1 MTMIRDNKTLKV
13 SSRGRVVIPLDFRKR
28 MHLSSGDQL
37 EMTLSDDG
45 RLLLEKLPS
54 NSDWKKLIAD
64 IPVEQVTVEQ
74 DGRYD
79 PVKSPN
85 FDKWMH
91 EE

>member
-28 MHLSSGDQL
+28 MHLSTGDQL

-45 RLLLEKLPS
+45 RLILEKLPS

-64 IPVEQVTVEQ
+64 IQVEQVTVEQ

>member
-1 MTMIRDNKTLKV
+1 MDIKKGSKIITV
-13 SSRGRVVIPLDFRKR
+13 SSKGHVTIPLDFRKR

-45 RLLLEKLPS
+45 RLILEKLPS
-54 NSDWKKLIAD
+54 SSDWKKLIAD
-64 IPVEQVTVEQ
+64 IPVESVTIDQ
-74 DGRYD
+74 DGCYD
-79 PVKSPN
+79 PEKSPS